1 MFLGVPREV
10 DQGETSAAGSA
21 VAHAEPA
28 RHHAVGLRGV
38 GAPSFRRRP
47 VPTQITRLTTLVRGT
62 NLR

>member
-38 GAPSFRRRP
+38 GAPAFRR
-47 VPTQITRLTTLVRGT
+47 
-62 NLR
+62 